1 MLHRSNG
8 LYAAVSF
15 DDAMALRRSQADED
29 IVADRKILV
38 WMGLHAQRMRSD
50 ADPVIRMAAHPEFS
64 NDLAF
69 ELIDAA
75 VERKPGQHNIFG
87 ADRNP
92 HGQETLPFF
101 P

>member
-1 MLHRSNG
+1 MRVRSAHGN
-8 LYAAVSF
+8 SF
-15 DDAMALRRSQADED
+15 DDAMALRGSQAYED
-29 IVADRKILV
+29 IVTDRKILV
-38 WMGLHAQRMRSD
+38 RMGLHAQRMRSD